1 MEKNIESNEKNDL
14 AMLLA
19 KVLVENNLTIS
30 FAESCTGGLTS
41 SLMTDIPGSS
51 SYLMGS
57 IVSYSNKAK
66 HEILKVSKYDLE
78 KFGAVSKQVATEM
91 AIGVKALFNVDVG
104 VSITGIAGPGGA
116 TKDKPVGLV
125 YIAVIY
131 NKVTVVEK
139 CFFEGTRTEVK
150 MKSARKAIEI
160 AKKNIIENHKE
171 KK

>member
-1 MEKNIESNEKNDL
+1 MKNHLEHNEKDDS

-19 KVLVENNLTIS
+19 KILLEKKLTIA

-41 SLMTDIPGSS
+41 SIMTDIPGSS

-66 HEILKVSKYDLE
+66 HEVLKVTSSNLQ
-78 KFGAVSKQVATEM
+78 KFGAVSEQVAKEM
-91 AIGVKALFNVDVG
+91 AIGVKALFNVDIG

-116 TKDKPVGLV
+116 TNDKPVGLV

-131 NKVTVVEK
+131 NKALVVEK
-139 CFFEGTRTEVK
+139 CYFKGTRKEVK
-150 MKSARKAIEI
+150 MKSAKKAIEV
-160 AKKNIIENHKE
+160 AKKNIIEN
-171 KK
+171 